1 MSENSSQKV
10 LYEQLKQASDADLP
24 GLTILLARRYLADH
38 ADDWPAWGWLGNALQ
53 SLGCYDEAEHALTRV
68 LDLFPE
74 DRRFIPMINL
84 GRLAVARSDFDGAA
98 GWFKQAIEAAP
109 RNASGYIFMGVA
121 FSRQGRLREAEQ
133 VLREATETCYEGALY
148 EAFLNLGLILL
159 ARERHEEAAESLR
172 EAIHLNAECGP
183 AIKALRDVEQC
194 LEIRRQGH
202 RV

>member
-1 MSENSSQKV
+1 MGRPTGSSKP
-10 LYEQLKQASDADLP
+10 SRP
-24 GLTILLARRYLADH
+24 
-38 ADDWPAWGWLGNALQ
+38 
-53 SLGCYDEAEHALTRV
+53 S
-68 LDLFPE
+68 
-74 DRRFIPMINL
+74 
-84 GRLAVARSDFDGAA
+84 
-98 GWFKQAIEAAP
+98 P

-121 FSRQGRLREAEQ
+121 FSAQGRLREAEQ

-202 RV
+202 RL